1 MEGNSTTM
9 VKLNKSNWA
18 MWMSMMENFLTIKD
32 LSDILEGEK
41 ARPKDISDLEWNKM
55 KKKMQ
60 LLTLGNGSIYPHVII
75 WKMKQ
80 MSIIFRRNW
89 S

>member
-75 WKMKQ
+75 WQMKQ